1 MSLSLVT
8 GAVWVVLATIVAM
21 LPLRFQ
27 WLPGL
32 ALLLVASAIL
42 VRIGIDHGWWWVAA
56 WTFAFVSM
64 FRKPLGYFARRAMA
78 PREGRA

>member
-21 LPLRFQ
+21 LPMRFQ
-27 WLPGL
+27 WIPGL
-32 ALLLVASAIL
+32 TLLLSAPVIL
-42 VRIGIDHGWWWVAA
+42 AWIGMDHGWWWVAA
-56 WTFAFVSM
+56 GIFAFVSM
-64 FRKPLGYFARRAMA
+64 FRKPLGYFARRAIA